1 MRPIATRWSLVLA
14 MAAALPALAAS
25 PAYGPGISDTE
36 IKIGQTMPYSGP
48 VSAYGTQGRVHAAYY
63 RMINEQGGVNGRKI
77 KLISLDDGYT
87 PPKTVE
93 QTRKLVEQEEVF
105 AIAGALGTAQVMSV
119 RKYLN
124 EHRVPQVFAM
134 TGTSAFGD
142 YEHFP
147 WSMAWQPTF
156 HAEGRVF
163 AKFILQTAPNAK
175 IAILYPNDDLG
186 KDYLGG
192 VRDALGDKAKTMI
205 VGEQSYE
212 TTDPTVD
219 SQVVSLQATGADV
232 FIDIATPK
240 FAAQAIRKV
249 YAVGWK
255 PMHLLSY
262 ISASYSAVMEPA
274 GVEKG
279 IGIISTVFF
288 KDPTNPVFADDAEVR
303 AWSAFMDKYYPEG
316 SKSDVFNVVGYM
328 VAETFVELLKKC
340 GDDLTRENLMKQAAH
355 LDLRVP
361 MLLPGIHIGTSP
373 TDFYPIKEVR
383 LEKFDGKAF
392 VLFGE
397 TMSAE

>member
-240 FAAQAIRKV
+240 FAAQAIRRST
-249 YAVGWK
+249 
-255 PMHLLSY
+255 P
-262 ISASYSAVMEPA
+262 SA
-274 GVEKG
+274 
-279 IGIISTVFF
+279 
-288 KDPTNPVFADDAEVR
+288 
-303 AWSAFMDKYYPEG
+303 G
-316 SKSDVFNVVGYM
+316 SR
-328 VAETFVELLKKC
+328 C
-340 GDDLTRENLMKQAAH
+340 
-355 LDLRVP
+355 
-361 MLLPGIHIGTSP
+361 IC
-373 TDFYPIKEVR
+373 
-383 LEKFDGKAF
+383 
-392 VLFGE
+392 
-397 TMSAE
+397 

>member
-1 MRPIATRWSLVLA
+1 
-14 MAAALPALAAS
+14 
-25 PAYGPGISDTE
+25 
-36 IKIGQTMPYSGP
+36 
-48 VSAYGTQGRVHAAYY
+48 
-63 RMINEQGGVNGRKI
+63 
-77 KLISLDDGYT
+77 
-87 PPKTVE
+87 
-93 QTRKLVEQEEVF
+93 
-105 AIAGALGTAQVMSV
+105 
-119 RKYLN
+119 
-124 EHRVPQVFAM
+124 
-134 TGTSAFGD
+134 
-142 YEHFP
+142 
-147 WSMAWQPTF
+147 
-156 HAEGRVF
+156 
-163 AKFILQTAPNAK
+163 
-175 IAILYPNDDLG
+175 
-186 KDYLGG
+186 
-192 VRDALGDKAKTMI
+192 
-205 VGEQSYE
+205 
-212 TTDPTVD
+212 
-219 SQVVSLQATGADV
+219 
-232 FIDIATPK
+232 
-240 FAAQAIRKV
+240 
-249 YAVGWK
+249 
-255 PMHLLSY
+255 MHLLSY

-288 KDPTNPVFADDAEVR
+288 KDPTNPDFADDAEVR